1 MRFKF
6 VMESLLDSVGSLS
19 FNWFKNLMASFLVF
33 AIGVAV
39 LFISSSMILAVAV
52 YGLLMINL
60 YKYVMET
67 VMGNAQLENLFKK
80 SNFTLT
86 QILLGVILT
95 GLYVAG
101 LYVYVVPA
109 FALFLFYGMA
119 IPVFVE
125 KETTFFD
132 TISQSVQLSK
142 RNFVTMLIYAL
153 TLAVVVAVI
162 YFLMVFV
169 SWIVSLIVTIPF
181 TIWYLAL
188 VLTVCAVCIFLVP
201 VILLSS
207 KYVYNE
213 FLKQEDSSNS
223 KQKQAQIEQTEES
236 KEQSEQN
243 EQKEQKE
250 QNEQVRE
257 EDIEIS

>member
-6 VMESLLDSVGSLS
+6 VLESLLDSVGSLS
-19 FNWFKNLMASFLVF
+19 FNWFKNLMASFIVF

-39 LFISSSMILAVAV
+39 LFISSSMTLAVAV

-60 YKYVMET
+60 YKYIMET
-67 VMGNAQLENLFKK
+67 VMGNAQLEHLFSK

-95 GLYVAG
+95 GLYVGG
-101 LYVYVVPA
+101 LYLYVVPA
-109 FALFLFYGMA
+109 FVLFLFYGMA

-125 KETTFFD
+125 KETPFFD
-132 TISQSVQLSK
+132 TISQSVNLSK

-162 YFLMVFV
+162 YFFMVFV
-169 SWIVSLIVTIPF
+169 SWIVSLIITIPF

-188 VLTVCAVCIFLVP
+188 ILTVCATCIFIVP
-201 VILLSS
+201 VVLLSS

-213 FLKQEDSSNS
+213 FLKQEN
-223 KQKQAQIEQTEES
+223 INES
-236 KEQSEQN
+236 KEKLHEP
-243 EQKEQKE
+243 KE
-250 QNEQVRE
+250 QNEEVKE
-257 EDIEIS
+257 EDIQIS